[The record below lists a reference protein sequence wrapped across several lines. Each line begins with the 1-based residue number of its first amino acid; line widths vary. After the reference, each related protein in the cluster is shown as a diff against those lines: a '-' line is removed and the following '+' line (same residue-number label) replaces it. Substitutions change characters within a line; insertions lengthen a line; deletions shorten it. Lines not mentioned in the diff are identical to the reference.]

1 MLNQVSCAQAK
12 DKSGLNVVSGAKV
25 SDNEADIEIGRT
37 WGQLALLCPDFLLGP
52 SGQSAVALDREA
64 VAAVAATEA
73 TNAGAQAAESVLLLL
88 LLLRSLGLLHGLRKG
103 ALGEDWQADGA
114 GMLGAGVEVRGREEA
129 ANGRGSSSVRAA
141 ANQAEARGAVVC
153 RVGLVLL

>member
-1 MLNQVSCAQAK
+1 M
-12 DKSGLNVVSGAKV
+12 
-25 SDNEADIEIGRT
+25 
-37 WGQLALLCPDFLLGP
+37 CPDFLLGP

-73 TNAGAQAAESVLLLL
+73 TNAGAQAAKSVLLL

-153 RVGLVLL
+153 GVGLVLL